1 LAIKTT
7 FCRSLVYFTT
17 IKIPKLIHRW
27 SSDTSQVLTVIMVQ
41 YMENW
46 QNQSTRVW
54 SP

>member
-1 LAIKTT
+1 
-7 FCRSLVYFTT
+7 
-17 IKIPKLIHRW
+17 
-27 SSDTSQVLTVIMVQ
+27 MVQ